1 MEKMENEM
9 DKMTFEQ
16 ALSKLEATVKDLEDE
31 KITLEESIEK
41 FETGVKLSAYC
52 LNKLNE
58 AEKKIEE
65 LTKTEDGKLVTK
77 ELNLKD

>member
-1 MEKMENEM
+1 MVKMGTEIENL
-9 DKMTFEQ
+9 TFED
-16 ALSKLEATVKDLEDE
+16 ALSKLESIVKDLEDE
-31 KITLEESIEK
+31 KITLEESIAK

-65 LTKTEDGKLVTK
+65 LTKTGDGKLLAK